1 MQNLLLL
8 LLLFSSAV
16 LNAQQRY
23 AGAMALGPF
32 RIDRDIPMKSLFDR
46 LGRPSNVAGDVFCY
60 QSEDGKA
67 FLVLTRMVEAYDPK
81 IAGVVTLS
89 GFRNCIDKR
98 PQTTPDELKAW
109 KTDKGIGLG
118 SDAED
123 VRKAYGKPSEEDKI
137 EGTKYRWVIHGE
149 FQGTAI
155 YSKDGR
161 PELGDAVLVYRG
173 GADDLRTSEFGVRN
187 GKVVWIVLSKNE

>member
-1 MQNLLLL
+1 MQNLLLF

-16 LNAQQRY
+16 VTSQQTY
-23 AGAMALGPF
+23 SGAMALGPF
-32 RIDRDIPMKSLFDR
+32 RIDRDVSMKSLFDR

-67 FLVLTRMVEAYDPK
+67 FLVLTRMVEVYDPK

-89 GFRNCIDKR
+89 GFRNCTDKR
-98 PQTTPDELKAW
+98 PQITPDELTMW

-118 SDAED
+118 SDVED

-137 EGTKYRWVIHGE
+137 EGTKYRWVIHGD
-149 FQGTAI
+149 FRNGH
-155 YSKDGR
+155 YSKDER

-173 GADDLRTSEFGVRN
+173 GADDWRTSEFGIRK